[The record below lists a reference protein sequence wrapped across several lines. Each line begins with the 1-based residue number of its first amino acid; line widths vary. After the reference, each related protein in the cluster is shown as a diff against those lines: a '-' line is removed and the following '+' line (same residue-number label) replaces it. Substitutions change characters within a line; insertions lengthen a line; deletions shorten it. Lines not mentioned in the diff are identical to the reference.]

1 MIFFLNDNHSHF
13 DNHSHLEN
21 FIFFFFFTPSATP
34 LVRLMITLA
43 PTVPSLLKLKSFC
56 KLVGVGKNKCLSL
69 PSEARGWV
77 RAKRADLS
85 TGYPQALRR
94 SLRPRAK
101 RARPLYYSPHNKKE
115 CLRRPLR
122 GSYGYLNAIFC
133 SQTLS
138 KAF

>member
-1 MIFFLNDNHSHF
+1 MTENYCISIQYFL
-13 DNHSHLEN
+13 
-21 FIFFFFFTPSATP
+21 FFFFTPSATP
-34 LVRLMITLA
+34 LVTLMITLA

-101 RARPLYYSPHNKKE
+101 RARPLYYSPHKKKE

-122 GSYGYLNAIFC
+122 GSYSYLNAIFC